1 MATVI
6 ERRLRITSQEKRDNV
21 GEKKCEVGYNRL
33 GHYDYFIVLS
43 PFLGFVEPV
52 ESEHGTTID
61 TLFYNDFR
69 CQSIKSFNF

>member
-1 MATVI
+1 M
-6 ERRLRITSQEKRDNV
+6 
-21 GEKKCEVGYNRL
+21 GYNRL

-43 PFLGFVEPV
+43 PFLGVVEPV

-69 CQSIKSFNF
+69 CQFIKSFNF